1 VKWVVVG
8 YCGGTTPNPTYENIG
23 NYSETI
29 QIKYDPQKISYS
41 KLLEAFFEK
50 HDSSAITSIQYA
62 SRIFYH
68 DEDQKKLAEEKLS
81 TQHDATTIIVK
92 FESFHDAEDYHQ
104 HYILKNSY
112 RKLFKQPLL
121 MEISNEQKKRSE
133 LCSLLSGF
141 CSHKDKSVLK
151 QNLKEIRIKSD
162 EIEKLLELM

>member
-29 QIKYDPQKISYS
+29 QIKYDPQKISYT
-41 KLLEAFFEK
+41 KLLDIFFEK
-50 HDSSAITSIQYA
+50 HDSRAITSIQYA

-68 DEDQKKLAEEKLS
+68 DEDQKKLAEKKLS
-81 TQHDATTIIVK
+81 TQHDATTTIAK

-141 CSHKDKSVLK
+141 CSHKDKAALK
-151 QNLKEIRIKSD
+151 QNLKMIGIKSD
-162 EIEKLLELM
+162 DIEKLLELM